1 MKKILIGIMAAIAA
15 MTVFSGCEPKRV
27 IYDGPNYLMFSDT
40 LYQCGVRETDDTF
53 NIPVSATRDVDYD
66 RTLAVEIID
75 RESNA
80 VEGKHYRLLSN
91 TVTIKA
97 GELATNV
104 QVKGFY
110 ESLATTDS
118 LGFALRLVI
127 PEADEWDLYGTEAKV
142 VLQKVCPFD
151 IHNFTG
157 YCTVTSTFFSS
168 DNWTGV
174 ATMRLIT
181 TEVDEEEENTIILH
195 DLYYDGYDIKLKFDT
210 EDDMEPL
217 VEMEEQKL
225 ASTAEAFLGN
235 IHGDG
240 DLMISQPTA
249 YTSYFSTCE
258 DFVLQY
264 VTLNVYNDDG
274 SLYGTVGTYANILE
288 WISDGEAE
296 DLKQQGY

>member
-53 NIPVSATRDVDYD
+53 NIPVSATRAVDYD